1 MSVLLATV
9 ATRPADAATGRRTAR
24 DSTRWF
30 YVWMAGACCLIAFG
44 GFAPTYWLQ
53 LAPGTFIGSPLLHL
67 HALLFSAWT
76 VFFVLQTTFAA
87 LGRLDRHRA
96 WGLLG
101 VSLATAMVLVGC
113 AAANEAL
120 AKRLAAGL
128 GDQARALYIV
138 AISLM
143 VLFGGLV
150 CAAIANVRRPEI
162 HKRLML
168 LATISVIPPAI
179 ARVFFA
185 LNVGIAPG
193 LRPGLGPLRTVE
205 SVLAPALIADA
216 LVLAGMICDWR
227 TRGRPHP
234 AYVIGGVIMVA
245 VQIFRAPI
253 SRTQWWYA
261 IADFFA
267 RFSG

>member
-1 MSVLLATV
+1 MAPLLGIEEHRSAS
-9 ATRPADAATGRRTAR
+9 ATGTQPAHA
-24 DSTRWF
+24 SARWF
-30 YVWMAGACCLIAFG
+30 YVWTAGACSLIAFG

-67 HALLFSAWT
+67 HAALFSAWT
-76 VFFVLQTTFAA
+76 VLFFLQTMFAA

-101 VSLATAMVLVGC
+101 ISLATGMVFVGT
-113 AAANEAL
+113 AAANEVL
-120 AKRLAAGL
+120 ARRLSEGL
-128 GDQARALYIV
+128 GDPARAFHLA
-138 AISLM
+138 AISII
-143 VLFGGLV
+143 VLFGGLFF
-150 CAAIANVRRPEI
+150 AAIANIRRPDT

-193 LRPGLGPLRTVE
+193 LRPGLAPLRAVE
-205 SVLAPALIADA
+205 SVLASALIADA
-216 LVLAGMICDWR
+216 LVLAGMVYDWR

-245 VQIFRAPI
+245 VQIARVPI

-261 IADFFA
+261 IADVLA